1 MKWMIF
7 AAAAVLVLAV
17 HLEARKKKGLSWPD
31 YGREL
36 LGFGPQK
43 PGRQGYL
50 DRLRFLAA
58 MLVVLVHSMQSASSS
73 LSAGGR
79 AGGWWYVLTGAA
91 GLGLCCNLLFVMI
104 SGALLLPGRDEGAA
118 LFFRKRVLNV
128 VLPMAAYGVSI

>member
-1 MKWMIF
+1 MAENLRADGIGFLEKAENKMKWMIF

-58 MLVVLVHSMQSASSS
+58 MLVVLS
-73 LSAGGR
+73 L
-79 AGGWWYVLTGAA
+79 
-91 GLGLCCNLLFVMI
+91 I
-104 SGALLLPGRDEGAA
+104 H
-118 LFFRKRVLNV
+118 
-128 VLPMAAYGVSI
+128 I